1 MSSNSGNIT
10 AKLLLLRDLDSV
22 IDFSRASSQFS
33 IILYLAERTRPVSV
47 AELSRVIGD
56 TRKSILDS
64 LRKLEKK
71 GLINRVESVD
81 DLYVGL
87 SEQGKE
93 FIHKLLEVLTPIK
106 TASSEILNIPTR
118 LNVSKELVT
127 SINLYRLLV
136 QIGLSRRKYME
147 ASEVGRIMVGAGRIQ
162 DVIIESFTT
171 SPTRFFKVVKKGDK
185 EIITLDKQGLEVLK
199 KTPHYQA
206 FEKNPVYRLL
216 VVLTGTPWLTE
227 IEEEINIAL
236 GAITSIFITGAMLT
250 GLGWLLLPGLV
261 SSILIVVF
269 NVLLN
274 RLLVIIPG

>member
-33 IILYLAERTRPVSV
+33 IILYLAERSRPVSV

-106 TASSEILNIPTR
+106 TASSEILNVPTR

-206 FEKNPVYRLL
+206 FEKNPVYRTL

-236 GAITSIFITGAMLT
+236 GATTSIFITGAILT